1 MSSQNN
7 NRLYATP
14 TLRLDTVVGGQ
25 TWWPRLF
32 KAREEY
38 FGLSD
43 LNTATIETF
52 QDWLEVDYGVKLI
65 LDDAGAIT
73 DQYTV
78 IDEQKFILFNLKY
91 A

>member
-7 NRLYATP
+7 NLYNSREA
-14 TLRLDTVVGGQ
+14 RLDTIVGGQ

-38 FGLSD
+38 FGASD

-52 QDWLEVDYGVKLI
+52 QDWLETEYGVRLV
-65 LDDAGAIT
+65 LDESGAIT
-73 DQYTV
+73 DEYTV
-78 IDEQKFILFNLKY
+78 TDEQKFLIFELKY

>member
-1 MSSQNN
+1 MINN
-7 NRLYATP
+7 NHLYTSKEA
-14 TLRLDTVVGGQ
+14 RLDTIAGGQ

-43 LNTATIETF
+43 RNTATIGTF
-52 QDWLEVDYGVKLI
+52 QDWLEVEYGVRLV
-65 LDDAGAIT
+65 LDETGAIT
-73 DQYTV
+73 DQYKI
-78 IDEQKFILFNLKY
+78 IDEQKYLVFELKY